1 MHDGTRNTTIEKDE
15 VIGPLL
21 MAIDVPEKSHQALV
35 EEAIGPKYAFSF
47 LATTDRARNALMT
60 KVKAE
65 GWNVNI
71 YKYPGGTFTPPKRP
85 DAATMKKWG
94 VTAWLDES
102 VTIPPESRDAV
113 LGALKDLTNISNYLL
128 ATPKTM
134 GHIEQLQAY
143 LSEQGV
149 ESVTILTP
157 QRSYRVV
164 RSKYGDRRL
173 NATTQN
179 MRPVS
184 NLYSNSVDKEEE
196 KRLQEEAKQRKAA
209 HDAWL
214 AQDATL
220 DERASNAHDAKSDAT
235 TKLANF
241 NSGRQGLIQ
250 LEQRAVVLR
259 QRVETAQKEVD
270 EFDVSARKS
279 KLSKMLVEVAGKEA
293 AINERMCRAT
303 AKIVSLRTEECA
315 LKLGVATATYQLAEA
330 KEEKETREKELD
342 EKNAEKADF
351 TNKVKAMLE
360 DCARKQAEARKAA
373 PQLEKNKATGE
384 RSAEGQKAWDSMP
397 GDLDSIEQEVNNLEE
412 EINSS
417 DDDGGETLR
426 KYEQRLKDIEVAK
439 QKVGDTQSEVADKQA
454 QLDELREEWQPEL
467 HRLVSVV
474 NDNFAAY
481 FRRFRCTGEVALSD
495 GRKLNPQ
502 TEQPEGP
509 DDYSQYKILIRVQ
522 WRSNETLHVL
532 GEGGRDSGGER
543 SVATMVYL
551 ISLQN
556 INPAP
561 FRVVDE
567 INQAMDSTNERNV
580 FECIT
585 HACAEGGKQYFLLT
599 PKLLPD
605 LDYGEETAIQLVLN
619 GPHNVPRDKFTLADF
634 C

>member
-1 MHDGTRNTTIEKDE
+1 M
-15 VIGPLL
+15 IGPLL

-235 TKLANF
+235 TKLADF

-250 LEQRAVVLR
+250 LEQRATVLR

-279 KLSKMLVEVAGKEA
+279 QLSRMLVEVAGKEA

-481 FRRFRCTGEVALSD
+481 FRRFRCTGEVSLSD